1 VTADEESSRSG
12 SPAGAFSV
20 AARLLNGMT
29 LTPGQTAQ
37 LRAIDHKYQQSLY
50 TLLQAA
56 PRAPTDAERA
66 QLDDT
71 AAREIMEM
79 LTPEQRTRLA
89 RK

>member
-1 VTADEESSRSG
+1 VTADEESSGSR

-37 LRAIDHKYQQSLY
+37 LRAIDHKYQQSLH
-50 TLLQAA
+50 TMLKGA
-56 PRAPTDAERA
+56 PRAPTEAERA

-71 AAREIMEM
+71 TAREIMEM
-79 LTPEQRTRLA
+79 LTPEQRTRLE